1 MDHRDAFESTA
12 EPVARPASPEAA
24 PHEVPAAEGTMHAS
38 EPSDAQPEGAAAD
51 TRPSEPAA
59 TEAAATE
66 PAEAQPVQEVEQREA
81 AAEAVLA
88 VPPTSE
94 IESAQARTSE
104 PEPAQPVAAE
114 SLPPEPV
121 VSAPVSTE
129 PVSSEPATSE
139 PALSEPVSNE
149 QVTAPV
155 STEPVSSEPP
165 ATQAA
170 APGSAATTPAAIE
183 PGTSEPLSSE
193 PSTVEA
199 AAPATA
205 ATPPPASEPPGTEA
219 VATVASTVAEPVGE
233 STPAEPVA
241 GESAPSEPAAPAL
254 VDPRRLRAQQ
264 SWERVVAAH
273 ASGEHMTGTVTA
285 AVKGGLLVDVG
296 GIRGFLPASQ
306 VRVPIGTAL
315 DTLVKTKV
323 LLKVLDVDNGR
334 RRIVVS
340 QRRAVDEDRRSKRAE
355 LLRSLAV
362 GQTREATVARL
373 TDFGA
378 FVDLGGIDGLIPMR
392 ELAFERIEKA
402 SDVVNVGEQ
411 VTVQVLRIEENG
423 KKIALSRKNALPDPW
438 RDHAAVLRNGTTTEG
453 KVVAKEPQLIVE
465 IAPGVTGAVRPDEVN
480 PADYELGEAIEVT
493 VRSVDRVRRRI
504 ALSTLQAATAAA
516 APQVQ
521 QMTSSGFAPLGVEL
535 SQRKR

>member
-12 EPVARPASPEAA
+12 EPVARPASPEAG
-24 PHEVPAAEGTMHAS
+24 PHEAPAPLGSTHAWA
-38 EPSDAQPEGAAAD
+38 PSDALPDVAQAD
-51 TRPSEPAA
+51 TSPSEPAA
-59 TEAAATE
+59 
-66 PAEAQPVQEVEQREA
+66 AEAPAGQPALVQEEPEQREPVT
-81 AAEAVLA
+81 EAVVA
-88 VPPTSE
+88 EPTLSE
-94 IESAQARTSE
+94 VESDRPSASESESAE
-104 PEPAQPVAAE
+104 PVAAE
-114 SLPPEPV
+114 SRPVADVAAAFQPETSAA
-121 VSAPVSTE
+121 VSSE
-129 PVSSEPATSE
+129 PVSSELPAAQVAEPEPAAPAT
-139 PALSEPVSNE
+139 V
-149 QVTAPV
+149 
-155 STEPVSSEPP
+155 
-165 ATQAA
+165 ATV
-170 APGSAATTPAAIE
+170 PAAIE
-183 PGTSEPLSSE
+183 AGS
-193 PSTVEA
+193 
-199 AAPATA
+199 
-205 ATPPPASEPPGTEA
+205 EA
-219 VATVASTVAEPVGE
+219 VAPE
-233 STPAEPVA
+233 SVA
-241 GESAPSEPAAPAL
+241 GESAPGEPAAPAP

-273 ASGEHMTGTVTA
+273 TSGEHMTGTVTA
-285 AVKGGLLVDVG
+285 AVKGGLLVDVA

-306 VRVPIGTAL
+306 VRVPLGTAL
-315 DTLVKTKV
+315 ETLVKTKV
-323 LLKVLDVDNGR
+323 LLKVLDIDNTR

-340 QRRAVDEDRRSKRAE
+340 QRRAVDEDRRLKRAD

-465 IAPGVTGAVRPDEVN
+465 IAPGVTGAVRADEVN

-504 ALSTLQAATAAA
+504 VLSTLQAATAAA
-516 APQVQ
+516 APQMQ

>member
-1 MDHRDAFESTA
+1 MDHRDAFETTA
-12 EPVARPASPEAA
+12 EPVARPTLPEAV
-24 PHEVPAAEGTMHAS
+24 PHEVPAAEGATHAS
-38 EPSDAQPEGAAAD
+38 APSDAQPDVPAAD

-59 TEAAATE
+59 DAPAAESA
-66 PAEAQPVQEVEQREA
+66 PVQEEAERREP
-81 AAEAVLA
+81 V
-88 VPPTSE
+88 TSE
-94 IESAQARTSE
+94 A
-104 PEPAQPVAAE
+104 VAAE
-114 SLPPEPV
+114 PV
-121 VSAPVSTE
+121 
-129 PVSSEPATSE
+129 TS
-139 PALSEPVSNE
+139 
-149 QVTAPV
+149 
-155 STEPVSSEPP
+155 
-165 ATQAA
+165 
-170 APGSAATTPAAIE
+170 
-183 PGTSEPLSSE
+183 
-193 PSTVEA
+193 
-199 AAPATA
+199 
-205 ATPPPASEPPGTEA
+205 EA
-219 VATVASTVAEPVGE
+219 VATEPVTGEAAAAEPAASESASVESAVPEPAPAQAAQSDPGAAQTAAAEPAASEAPAAGSTTAEPAAE
-233 STPAEPVA
+233 ST
-241 GESAPSEPAAPAL
+241 PSEPAAPPPA
-254 VDPRRLRAQQ
+254 DPRRLRAQQ

-273 ASGEHMTGTVTA
+273 TSGEHMTGTVTA

-315 DTLVKTKV
+315 ETLVKTKV
-323 LLKVLDVDNGR
+323 LLKVLDVDNAR

-340 QRRAVDEDRRSKRAE
+340 QRRAVDEDRRSKRSD

-402 SDVVNVGEQ
+402 SDVVTVGEQ

-438 RDHAAVLRNGTTTEG
+438 RDHASVLRNGTTTEG

-465 IAPGVTGAVRPDEVN
+465 IAPGVTGAVRADEVN

-504 ALSTLQAATAAA
+504 VLSTLQATTAAA
-516 APQVQ
+516 APQM

>member
-12 EPVARPASPEAA
+12 EPVARPALPEAV
-24 PHEVPAAEGTMHAS
+24 PHEAPAAEGATYAS
-38 EPSDAQPEGAAAD
+38 APSDVQPDVTATDTRPTEPAAAD
-51 TRPSEPAA
+51 AHAAEPVPADEEPEHREPVTSEALAHEPATSESAPAESAAAEPDSAQAVASAPAAAEPAAIEPAPIEPVAAQAAEPQTAATEPAATEPAA
-59 TEAAATE
+59 TEA
-66 PAEAQPVQEVEQREA
+66 
-81 AAEAVLA
+81 
-88 VPPTSE
+88 
-94 IESAQARTSE
+94 
-104 PEPAQPVAAE
+104 
-114 SLPPEPV
+114 
-121 VSAPVSTE
+121 
-129 PVSSEPATSE
+129 
-139 PALSEPVSNE
+139 
-149 QVTAPV
+149 
-155 STEPVSSEPP
+155 
-165 ATQAA
+165 
-170 APGSAATTPAAIE
+170 PAA
-183 PGTSEPLSSE
+183 G
-193 PSTVEA
+193 
-199 AAPATA
+199 
-205 ATPPPASEPPGTEA
+205 
-219 VATVASTVAEPVGE
+219 

-241 GESAPSEPAAPAL
+241 AESTPSEPAAPPP

-273 ASGEHMTGTVTA
+273 TNGEHMTGTVTA

-315 DTLVKTKV
+315 ETLVKTKV
-323 LLKVLDVDNGR
+323 LLKVLDVDNSR

-340 QRRAVDEDRRSKRAE
+340 QRRAVDEDRRSKRAD

-402 SDVVNVGEQ
+402 SDVVTVGEQ

-465 IAPGVTGAVRPDEVN
+465 IAPGVTGAVRGDEVN

-504 ALSTLQAATAAA
+504 VLSTLQATTAAA
-516 APQVQ
+516 APQM

>member
-1 MDHRDAFESTA
+1 MDHRDAFESTF
-12 EPVARPASPEAA
+12 EPVARPATPETV
-24 PHEVPAAEGTMHAS
+24 PHEVSAAEGATHESA
-38 EPSDAQPEGAAAD
+38 PSDAQPDVATAD
-51 TRPSEPAA
+51 ARPSEPAA
-59 TEAAATE
+59 ADV
-66 PAEAQPVQEVEQREA
+66 PVA
-81 AAEAVLA
+81 DA
-88 VPPTSE
+88 P
-94 IESAQARTSE
+94 SAQEE
-104 PEPAQPVAAE
+104 PEHH
-114 SLPPEPV
+114 
-121 VSAPVSTE
+121 
-129 PVSSEPATSE
+129 EPATSE
-139 PALSEPVSNE
+139 P
-149 QVTAPV
+149 
-155 STEPVSSEPP
+155 
-165 ATQAA
+165 
-170 APGSAATTPAAIE
+170 
-183 PGTSEPLSSE
+183 
-193 PSTVEA
+193 
-199 AAPATA
+199 
-205 ATPPPASEPPGTEA
+205 
-219 VATVASTVAEPVGE
+219 E
-233 STPAEPVA
+233 SAEPVA
-241 GESAPSEPAAPAL
+241 PEPAPAEAGASEPLAAESVAGEPAATEPGPDEPLAAAETTPSEPAAPPP

-273 ASGEHMTGTVTA
+273 TSGEHMTGTVTA

-315 DTLVKTKV
+315 ETLVKTKV
-323 LLKVLDVDNGR
+323 LLKVLDVDNAR

-340 QRRAVDEDRRSKRAE
+340 QRRAVDEDRRLKRAE

-453 KVVAKEPQLIVE
+453 RVVAKEPQLIVE
-465 IAPGVTGAVRPDEVN
+465 IAPGVTGSVRADEVN

-504 ALSTLQAATAAA
+504 VLSTLQAATAAA
-516 APQVQ
+516 APQM
-521 QMTSSGFAPLGVEL
+521 QMTSSGFAPLGIEL